1 MSYPP
6 RANHQ
11 SVLAT
16 SLRPRPQANMLH
28 EILLSLS
35 GHPSPLLRTAG
46 SAGPS
51 AIPPGSTA
59 DRVLSPPE
67 RALLASIAHLSD
79 LHVKLLSFT
88 AQISASHPSTIC
100 RAVATAIDSG
110 HLGAF
115 QKKVLEVEDSI
126 LRKDAGLVGAYNIVP
141 LTAVVGEFEPWTRR
155 MEWLWDIVQVM
166 LKSERAKDAA
176 ASTPCTGSKLIDRL
190 RGELQTGYADVE
202 ETARS
207 LVRVAE
213 LAWLKQVSAWVL
225 YGQLPSFGSADF
237 FIQRSEDTEE
247 VSTHLPAKY
256 ML

>member
-1 MSYPP
+1 
-6 RANHQ
+6 
-11 SVLAT
+11 
-16 SLRPRPQANMLH
+16 MLH

-46 SAGPS
+46 TSGANGI
-51 AIPPGSTA
+51 APGSTA
-59 DRVLSPPE
+59 DKVLSPPE
-67 RALLASIAHLSD
+67 RALLASLAHLTD

-100 RAVATAIDSG
+100 RAVATAIDSA

-126 LRKDAGLVGAYNIVP
+126 LRKDAGLVGAYDIVP

-155 MEWLWDIVQVM
+155 MEWLWDVVQFM
-166 LKSERAKDAA
+166 LKTERSKETAA
-176 ASTPCTGSKLIDRL
+176 GTGPASNPCTGSKLIDRL
-190 RGELQTGYADVE
+190 RGELQTGYTDVE
-202 ETARS
+202 QTARS

-237 FIQRSEDTEE
+237 FVQRSDDSEE
-247 VSTHLPAKY
+247 VGVHFKCHVGPSETQC
-256 ML
+256 